1 MKAKKYELLAPAG
14 NFEKLQIALH
24 YGADAVY
31 MGIPELSLRGKMKD
45 MNLDVLKESID
56 YVKKQN
62 KKIYVTMNIFP
73 HNKDLPLI
81 VENLNILEEWKP
93 HAIIF
98 SDPAVLRLAKKY
110 APSIPLHIS
119 TQANVTNVEAAKFW
133 VELGVERII
142 LAREVSI
149 EEIKQFREELNCE
162 LEAFVHGSLCIAY
175 SGKCYMSAYMANRSA
190 NKGECTNSCRWKY
203 TVYYLKEETRDGQF
217 FPVYEDDRETYVMSS
232 KDLCM
237 IEHLPLLVEA
247 GVNSFK
253 IEGRMKGINYLA
265 GVVKT
270 YREAIDSIEKQNFI
284 LQEKWLKELN
294 MFSNRGYTT
303 GMYFGPHPD
312 DGYQHHG
319 RSRNTLELGLAG
331 VVQQVDDDGVWLL
344 ARDKIYINDSIVFLR
359 NGLEEEIFTIKEIRT
374 SNKSMELLKNAEIA
388 KLILD
393 KPIPNV
399 QPLDIARK
407 IKEPILQK

>member
-73 HNKDLPLI
+73 HNRDLPLI

-119 TQANVTNVEAAKFW
+119 TQANVTNIEAAKFW

-149 EEIKQFREELNCE
+149 DEIKQFREELDCE

-217 FPVYEDDRETYVMSS
+217 FPVYEDDRGTYVMSS

-303 GMYFGPHPD
+303 GMYFGPHRV

>member
-73 HNKDLPLI
+73 HNRDLPLI

-119 TQANVTNVEAAKFW
+119 TQANVTNIEAAKFW

-149 EEIKQFREELNCE
+149 EEIKQFREELDCE

-217 FPVYEDDRETYVMSS
+217 FPVYEDDRGTYVMSS

>member
-73 HNKDLPLI
+73 HNRDLPLI

-149 EEIKQFREELNCE
+149 EEIKQFREELDCE

-217 FPVYEDDRETYVMSS
+217 FPVYEDDRGTYVMSS

-303 GMYFGPHPD
+303 GMYFGPHRV

>member
-73 HNKDLPLI
+73 HNRDLPLI

-149 EEIKQFREELNCE
+149 EEIKQFREELDCE

-217 FPVYEDDRETYVMSS
+217 FPVYEDDRGTYVMSS

>member
-217 FPVYEDDRETYVMSS
+217 FPVYEDDRGTYVMSS

>member
-73 HNKDLPLI
+73 HNRDLPLI

-119 TQANVTNVEAAKFW
+119 TQANVTNIEAAKFW
-133 VELGVERII
+133 IELGVERII

-149 EEIKQFREELNCE
+149 DEIKQFREELDCE

-217 FPVYEDDRETYVMSS
+217 FPVYEDDRGTYVMSS

>member
-119 TQANVTNVEAAKFW
+119 TQANVTNIEAAKFW

-149 EEIKQFREELNCE
+149 DEIKQFREELDCE

-217 FPVYEDDRETYVMSS
+217 FPVYEDDRGTYVMSS

-303 GMYFGPHPD
+303 GMYFGPHRV

>member
-73 HNKDLPLI
+73 HNRDLPLI

-149 EEIKQFREELNCE
+149 DEIKQFREELDCE

-217 FPVYEDDRETYVMSS
+217 FPVYEDDRGTYVMSS

>member
-149 EEIKQFREELNCE
+149 EEIKQFREELDCE

>member
-119 TQANVTNVEAAKFW
+119 TQANVTNIEAAKFW

-149 EEIKQFREELNCE
+149 EEIKQFREELDCE

-217 FPVYEDDRETYVMSS
+217 FPVYEDDRGTYVMSS

>member
-119 TQANVTNVEAAKFW
+119 TQANVTNIEAAKFW

-217 FPVYEDDRETYVMSS
+217 FPVYEDDRGTYVMSS

>member
-73 HNKDLPLI
+73 HNKDLSLI

-149 EEIKQFREELNCE
+149 EEIKQFREELDCE

-175 SGKCYMSAYMANRSA
+175 SGKCYLSAYMANRSA

-217 FPVYEDDRETYVMSS
+217 FPVYEDDRGTYVMSS

>member
-73 HNKDLPLI
+73 HNRDLPLI

-119 TQANVTNVEAAKFW
+119 TQANVTNIEAAKFW

-149 EEIKQFREELNCE
+149 DEIKQFREELDCE

-217 FPVYEDDRETYVMSS
+217 FPVYEDDRGTYVMSS

>member
-119 TQANVTNVEAAKFW
+119 TQANVTNIEAAKFW
-133 VELGVERII
+133 IELGVERII

-149 EEIKQFREELNCE
+149 EEIKQFREELDCE

-217 FPVYEDDRETYVMSS
+217 FPVYEDDRGTYVMSS

-344 ARDKIYINDSIVFLR
+344 ARDKIYINDSIVFLC

>member
-133 VELGVERII
+133 IELGVERII

-217 FPVYEDDRETYVMSS
+217 FPVYEDDRGTYVMSS

>member
-217 FPVYEDDRETYVMSS
+217 FPVYEDDRGTYVMSS

-393 KPIPNV
+393 KPLPNV

>member
-45 MNLDVLKESID
+45 MNLDILKESID

-149 EEIKQFREELNCE
+149 EEIKQFREELDCE

-217 FPVYEDDRETYVMSS
+217 FPVYEDDRGTYVMSS

>member
-73 HNKDLPLI
+73 HNRDLPLI

-149 EEIKQFREELNCE
+149 DEIKQFREELDCE

-217 FPVYEDDRETYVMSS
+217 FPVYEDDRGTYVMSS

-303 GMYFGPHPD
+303 GMYFGPHRV

>member
-149 EEIKQFREELNCE
+149 DEIKQFREELDCE

-217 FPVYEDDRETYVMSS
+217 FPVYEDDRGTYVMSS

-303 GMYFGPHPD
+303 GMYFGPHRV

>member
-203 TVYYLKEETRDGQF
+203 TVYYLKEKTRDGQF
-217 FPVYEDDRETYVMSS
+217 FPVYEDDRGTYVMSS

>member
-119 TQANVTNVEAAKFW
+119 TQANVTNIEAAKFW

-149 EEIKQFREELNCE
+149 EEIKQFREELDCE

-217 FPVYEDDRETYVMSS
+217 FPVYEDDRGTYVMSS

-303 GMYFGPHPD
+303 GMYFGPHRV

>member
-149 EEIKQFREELNCE
+149 EEIKQFREELDCE

-203 TVYYLKEETRDGQF
+203 TVYYLKEETREGQF
-217 FPVYEDDRETYVMSS
+217 FPVYEDDRGTYVMSS

>member
-62 KKIYVTMNIFP
+62 KKIYVTMNVFS

-81 VENLNILEEWKP
+81 VENLKILEEWKP

-110 APSIPLHIS
+110 TPSIPLHIS

-149 EEIKQFREELNCE
+149 EEIKQFREELDSE

-217 FPVYEDDRETYVMSS
+217 FPVYEDDRGTYVMSS

-359 NGLEEEIFTIKEIRT
+359 DGLEEEIFTIKEIRT
-374 SNKSMELLKNAEIA
+374 SNKSMELLKNADIA

>member
-110 APSIPLHIS
+110 APSILLHIS

-217 FPVYEDDRETYVMSS
+217 FPVYEDDRGTYVMSS

>member
-73 HNKDLPLI
+73 HNKDLLLI

-203 TVYYLKEETRDGQF
+203 TVYYLKEETKDGQF
-217 FPVYEDDRETYVMSS
+217 FPVYEDDRGTYVMSS

>member
-119 TQANVTNVEAAKFW
+119 TQANVTNIEAAKFW
-133 VELGVERII
+133 IELGVERII

-149 EEIKQFREELNCE
+149 EEIKQFREELDCE

-217 FPVYEDDRETYVMSS
+217 FPVYEDDRGTYVMSS

>member
-149 EEIKQFREELNCE
+149 EEIKQFREELDCE

-217 FPVYEDDRETYVMSS
+217 FPVYEDDRGTYVMSS

>member
-45 MNLDVLKESID
+45 MNLDILKESID

-81 VENLNILEEWKP
+81 VENLNILEKWKP

-133 VELGVERII
+133 IELGVERII

-149 EEIKQFREELNCE
+149 DEIKQFREELDCE

-217 FPVYEDDRETYVMSS
+217 FPVYEDDRGTYVMSS

-303 GMYFGPHPD
+303 GMYFGPHSD

>member
-149 EEIKQFREELNCE
+149 EEIKQFREELDCE

-217 FPVYEDDRETYVMSS
+217 FPVYEDDRGTYVMSS

-303 GMYFGPHPD
+303 GMYFGPHRV

>member
-1 MKAKKYELLAPAG
+1 
-14 NFEKLQIALH
+14 
-24 YGADAVY
+24 

-119 TQANVTNVEAAKFW
+119 TQANVTNIEAAKFW

-149 EEIKQFREELNCE
+149 DEIKQFREELDCE

-217 FPVYEDDRETYVMSS
+217 FPVYEDDRGTYVMSS

>member
-110 APSIPLHIS
+110 APSILLHIS

>member
-1 MKAKKYELLAPAG
+1 
-14 NFEKLQIALH
+14 
-24 YGADAVY
+24 
-31 MGIPELSLRGKMKD
+31 
-45 MNLDVLKESID
+45 
-56 YVKKQN
+56 
-62 KKIYVTMNIFP
+62 
-73 HNKDLPLI
+73 
-81 VENLNILEEWKP
+81 
-93 HAIIF
+93 
-98 SDPAVLRLAKKY
+98 
-110 APSIPLHIS
+110 
-119 TQANVTNVEAAKFW
+119 
-133 VELGVERII
+133 
-142 LAREVSI
+142 
-149 EEIKQFREELNCE
+149 
-162 LEAFVHGSLCIAY
+162 
-175 SGKCYMSAYMANRSA
+175 
-190 NKGECTNSCRWKY
+190 
-203 TVYYLKEETRDGQF
+203 
-217 FPVYEDDRETYVMSS
+217 MSS

>member
-62 KKIYVTMNIFP
+62 KKIYVTMNVFS

-81 VENLNILEEWKP
+81 VENLKILEEWKP

-110 APSIPLHIS
+110 TPSIPLHIS

-149 EEIKQFREELNCE
+149 EEIKQFREELDCE

-217 FPVYEDDRETYVMSS
+217 FPVYEDDRGTYVMSS

>member
-149 EEIKQFREELNCE
+149 EEIKQFREELDCE

-203 TVYYLKEETRDGQF
+203 TVYYLKEETREGQF
-217 FPVYEDDRETYVMSS
+217 FPVYEDDRGTYVMSS

-237 IEHLPLLVEA
+237 IKHLPLLVEA

-359 NGLEEEIFTIKEIRT
+359 DGLEEEIFTIKEIRT

>member
-217 FPVYEDDRETYVMSS
+217 FPVYEDDRGTYVMSS

-303 GMYFGPHPD
+303 GMYFGPHRV

>member
-149 EEIKQFREELNCE
+149 EEIKQFREELDCE

-217 FPVYEDDRETYVMSS
+217 FPVYEDDRGTYVMSS

-312 DGYQHHG
+312 DGYQHHE

>member
-62 KKIYVTMNIFP
+62 KKIYVTMNVFS

-81 VENLNILEEWKP
+81 VENLKILEEWKP

-110 APSIPLHIS
+110 TPSIPLHIS

-149 EEIKQFREELNCE
+149 EEIKQFREELDCE

-203 TVYYLKEETRDGQF
+203 TVYYLKEETREGQF
-217 FPVYEDDRETYVMSS
+217 FPVYEDDRGTYVMSS

>member
-119 TQANVTNVEAAKFW
+119 TQANVTNIEAAKFW

-149 EEIKQFREELNCE
+149 EEIKQFREELDCE

-217 FPVYEDDRETYVMSS
+217 FPVYEDDRGTYVMSS

-303 GMYFGPHPD
+303 GMYFGPHPV

-319 RSRNTLELGLAG
+319 KSRNTLELGLAG

>member
-119 TQANVTNVEAAKFW
+119 TQANVTNIEAAKFW

-149 EEIKQFREELNCE
+149 DEIKQFREELDCE

-217 FPVYEDDRETYVMSS
+217 FPVYEDDRGTYVMSS